1 MYRTSADT
9 VNVLILQLLKTTL
22 WLLNGYL
29 KATTITTI
37 IIIRY

>member
-9 VNVLILQLLKTTL
+9 VNVLILQLLKTTVD
-22 WLLNGYL
+22 L

-37 IIIRY
+37 IVIRY